1 MCTYVPWVLKIR
13 ELWACEGS
21 REKEVANMKKREET
35 KRRSRRSELHEVEGV
50 LPHRNGKEG
59 WKQVIDL
66 KVFCK
71 WVGDQNIRN
80 L

>member
-21 REKEVANMKKREET
+21 REKEVENMKKREET
-35 KRRSRRSELHEVEGV
+35 NRSQRSELHEEEGV
-50 LPHRNGKEG
+50 LLRRNGKEG
-59 WKQVIDL
+59 WKQVSDL

-71 WVGDQNIRN
+71 WVGDQNI
-80 L
+80 